1 MKLLMSHR
9 ASILIQAP
17 PASLSC
23 VSKVAAVCP
32 LRHGVAK
39 ACLGLGVAPLDQYD
53 SILPGPRINEMVW
66 LQLVKG
72 RPYPFLC
79 CILDSRL
86 NPGRRCQGLGTVA
99 GSPKDPRTSQR
110 DAVTAAQASWV
121 QAHVAPNPSSA
132 PHLG

>member
-32 LRHGVAK
+32 LRHWVAK
-39 ACLGLGVAPLDQYD
+39 ACLGLDQYD

-72 RPYPFLC
+72 RPYLFLC

-110 DAVTAAQASWV
+110 DET
-121 QAHVAPNPSSA
+121 P
-132 PHLG
+132 